1 MAEVEYGGIKVG
13 GSKLLLIIPLIGTLG
28 GGLWAGFEFYKD
40 YTDMK
45 EQIQSYTAPDLS
57 LIEQELAVQSETVAG
72 YDKRLIS
79 ARSLTDIQFAT
90 IKESRDRISG
100 DLHMLMNDSRDTQRR
115 LYELETSTQKEL
127 LDIRKS
133 ISIQIE
139 EALANPLAG
148 K

>member
-1 MAEVEYGGIKVG
+1 MALSTAAGIVWG
-13 GSKLLLIIPLIGTLG
+13 
-28 GGLWAGFEFYKD
+28 AAEFYGD
-40 YTDMK
+40 YMDMK